1 MAEKDANTIEQIK
14 DVIYQSCL
22 YQDDL
27 DWSSWLGLCS
37 DDYHYAIRAF
47 SPEIRADMEYM
58 GGGLEYMKS
67 LTEMLPKHNTD
78 NSPLKRHCTVYK
90 VEIAD
95 DGKSASATSSFV
107 VYQTMLDGINSH
119 VDAGESRLFLVGRYN
134 DKFQISDGGVK
145 FSDREVRLDTRRLDK
160 GSHWPI

>member
-1 MAEKDANTIEQIK
+1 MADNHANTVEKVKDA
-14 DVIYQSCL
+14 IYQSCI

-27 DWSSWLGLCS
+27 QWSNWLDLS
-37 DDYHYAIRAF
+37 AENYHYAIRAY

-58 GGGLEYMKS
+58 GGGLEYMRS

-90 VEIAD
+90 VEVAD
-95 DGKSASATSSFV
+95 DGKSAKAVSSFV
-107 VYQTMLDGINSH
+107 VYQTLLDGINSH

-134 DKFQISDGGVK
+134 DSFEGNEDGVK
-145 FSDREVRLDTRRLDK
+145 FTDREVRLDTRRLDK